1 MKQGFLASQESFSG
15 ANVSLFEFRQDA
27 EDKTD
32 GQRLELLGN
41 FFSLLFLI
49 FIQKKEKQVKYKK
62 IFFKNQRNQKL
73 KDIN

>member
-32 GQRLELLGN
+32 GQSLELLGN
-41 FFSLLFLI
+41 FFLSFFLFL
-49 FIQKKEKQVKYKK
+49 FKKKKNKSSVKRFFLEIQE
-62 IFFKNQRNQKL
+62 IKN
-73 KDIN
+73 